1 MPREPERVL
10 LLLPLELLASE
21 DDPEERVGGATDEP
35 PEERVGGATEDLP
48 EERVEAGGCTF
59 RCCVCLDGGLT
70 RRLLA
75 GGRVVGLVVVGL
87 SLVGRVVVGLVV
99 VGRVVVPVGRTPS
112 SRLVAPDLTPLRTL
126 PRSDMR
132 VVPEL
137 RIRPSDDLTPSDPL
151 DLVIR
156 PFAVL
161 VIGLS
166 ELRIADREVRTF
178 ISSRDA
184 ERTDISRGVPT

>member
-75 GGRVVGLVVVGL
+75 GGR
-87 SLVGRVVVGLVV
+87 VVGLVV